1 MIQKLTPKLTDS
13 FTASA
18 NIITPSETFSLKLNA
33 WLNDGS
39 KVERFSSLMFTPT
52 YFNLKFSSDQANQIK
67 IGEEFSFKISV
78 ENQGV
83 TSLARINV
91 IATLKL
97 VNYNNEVTIES
108 NSTFTESLKII
119 IPNDENL
126 NGMTNTIAL
135 SAGLKS
141 TYLITNQETIFL
153 TIQSKNVSFDLEP
166 RCVILTDSRN
176 TDCESKFSVSKF
188 WNAVM
193 LINETGSG
201 LAQISSIKSAPF
213 SESSVFNI
221 TYDSFDYSSKEPIRI
236 YLTADCSTQDID
248 VFVSDVYGNVDKCEF
263 KSPEIS
269 FGISMHSSQ
278 TKAMITILCTFIFQ
292 FIFNQ

>member
-18 NIITPSETFSLKLNA
+18 NIITPSETFSLKFNA

-39 KVERFSSLMFTPT
+39 KV
-52 YFNLKFSSDQANQIK
+52 
-67 IGEEFSFKISV
+67 
-78 ENQGV
+78 
-83 TSLARINV
+83 
-91 IATLKL
+91 

-108 NSTFTESLKII
+108 NSIFTESLKII

-166 RCVILTDSRN
+166 RCVILTDSRY
-176 TDCESKFSVSKF
+176 TDCESKFSASKF
-188 WNAVM
+188 
-193 LINETGSG
+193 
-201 LAQISSIKSAPF
+201 
-213 SESSVFNI
+213 
-221 TYDSFDYSSKEPIRI
+221 
-236 YLTADCSTQDID
+236 
-248 VFVSDVYGNVDKCEF
+248 
-263 KSPEIS
+263 
-269 FGISMHSSQ
+269 
-278 TKAMITILCTFIFQ
+278 
-292 FIFNQ
+292 

>member
-1 MIQKLTPKLTDS
+1 
-13 FTASA
+13 
-18 NIITPSETFSLKLNA
+18 
-33 WLNDGS
+33 
-39 KVERFSSLMFTPT
+39 MFTPT
-52 YFNLKFSSDQANQIK
+52 YFNLKFSSDQ
-67 IGEEFSFKISV
+67 
-78 ENQGV
+78 
-83 TSLARINV
+83 
-91 IATLKL
+91 
-97 VNYNNEVTIES
+97 
-108 NSTFTESLKII
+108 
-119 IPNDENL
+119 
-126 NGMTNTIAL
+126 
-135 SAGLKS
+135 
-141 TYLITNQETIFL
+141 ITNQETIFL

-213 SESSVFNI
+213 SESSVFNL